1 MSVPDYR
8 ARRVAALGGSALLA
22 LLTLGAN
29 AKAQNQPDQPAQSQ
43 TQQSQPVQ
51 APQAEPQAAPQAP
64 SNPAEPAATP
74 QAQSATPSAP
84 SPQAQQPAA
93 TPTPSSQAQQ
103 PAAPAAPNQATLP
116 EITIRTPKAKPAPRQ
131 AARPSPGPARAS
143 APATAVSTA
152 PPLTPS
158 EQLTQQNNSFDQ
170 ARSNIYTT
178 AGATSSTMTQ
188 QNIQNLPGGTNQPVE
203 KVLLQFP
210 GVSQDS
216 AVNGDL
222 HIRNEHANAQVRI
235 NGIMMPD
242 GVTGF
247 SSFLDPSWIGSIS
260 LVTGALPAEFGL
272 RTTGLIDITTRT
284 DLFNNSGTVGV
295 YGGSRSTITPYFEY
309 GGTFGANCPSGTS
322 PGASKAPSSG
332 NSCYGGVQY
341 FFTGRYLNTHE
352 GIENPLPTLNAIHD
366 LSQQEKG
373 FAYLSTFIDPWTRM
387 TMMMGTSTTSYQIPN
402 TPNVPNSPL
411 VSSAFGVTSFNSAA
425 LNERQDEDT
434 QFGVLAL
441 QRSVNGF
448 DGQLSYFTRYDN
460 VHFMPDPTGDL
471 LLNGVASDVSR
482 QAYTNGVQGDGSYI
496 LNAAHTLRAG
506 FSVSAEKTWV
516 DNTSLV
522 EPCSACDGTDTIDAP
537 FPVTDDNAK
546 VGYLAGFYAQ
556 DEWKITNNLTMNY
569 GARFD
574 QMWQY
579 VNANQ
584 LSPRVSFTYKPFENT
599 TFHIG
604 YARYFTPPVQVEAAP
619 TNLALFNGTTGAVNG
634 QASPVLP
641 ERSNVFDAGI
651 DQHIPLGCSTSLQR
665 DCAYLDVGIDGYYKM
680 ANDLID
686 NGQFGQALVLQAFNY
701 LHGMTEGV
709 ELNAKYHNGGLD
721 AYLNVAVSQ
730 EKATTPVSNQFLFD
744 NTTPQVDLGGLT
756 QLQYLDTHWIF
767 TDHNQF
773 VSGSAGAS
781 YQFCGRALT
790 PGEAWWNTI
799 CGTTLTS
806 SMIYGSGLRTGDAN
820 ISSERPYEQFNV
832 GIKRDFWM
840 PDDKPLTL
848 RFDVVN
854 IADEIYQIRNGTGIG
869 VFASQFGPRR
879 GYYFGISKKL

>member
-1 MSVPDYR
+1 M
-8 ARRVAALGGSALLA
+8 
-22 LLTLGAN
+22 
-29 AKAQNQPDQPAQSQ
+29 
-43 TQQSQPVQ
+43 
-51 APQAEPQAAPQAP
+51 
-64 SNPAEPAATP
+64 AT
-74 QAQSATPSAP
+74 A
-84 SPQAQQPAA
+84 
-93 TPTPSSQAQQ
+93 
-103 PAAPAAPNQATLP
+103 
-116 EITIRTPKAKPAPRQ
+116 KAKPVQRQ
-131 AARPSPGPARAS
+131 TARRTPSP
-143 APATAVSTA
+143 APTNAVSSE

-158 EQLTQQNNSFDQ
+158 EQLTQQSNSFDQ
-170 ARSNIYTT
+170 ARSNLYTT
-178 AGATSSTMTQ
+178 IGTSSDTRSHE
-188 QNIQNLPGGTNQPVE
+188 NIQNLPGGTNQPAE

-210 GVSQDS
+210 GVTQDS
-216 AVNGDL
+216 ATNGAI
-222 HIRNEHANAQVRI
+222 HIRNEHGNVQIRI
-235 NGIMMPD
+235 NGIAMPD

-247 SSFLDPSWIGSIS
+247 SSFLDPSWIGSLS

-272 RTTGLIDITTRT
+272 RTTGLLDITTRS
-284 DLFNNSGTVGV
+284 DLFNNSGSVGV

-309 GGTFGANCPSGTS
+309 GGTFGANCP
-322 PGASKAPSSG
+322 PGASSGATKSS
-332 NSCYGGVQY
+332 SAEACTGGVQY
-341 FFTGRYLNTHE
+341 FFTGRYLQTRE

-366 LSQQEKG
+366 FSQQDKG

-402 TPNVPNSPL
+402 TPNASFSPL
-411 VSSAFGVTSFNSAA
+411 MTSAFGTTSFNSAA

-434 QFGVLAL
+434 QFGVLAV

-448 DGQLSYFTRYDN
+448 DGQLSYFSRYDN

-471 LLNGVASDVSR
+471 LLNGIASDVSR
-482 QAYTNGVQGDGSYI
+482 QAFTNGVQGDGSYV

-506 FSVSAEKTWV
+506 FTMSAEKTWV
-516 DNTSLV
+516 DNTSWV
-522 EPCSACDGTDTIDAP
+522 EALDPTNTACSGGGPCGAEPP
-537 FPVTDDNAK
+537 FQLSDNNYK
-546 VGYLAGFYAQ
+546 LGYLAGLYAQ

-579 VNANQ
+579 VDANQ
-584 LSPRVSFTYKPFENT
+584 LSPRVSFTYKPVENT

-619 TNLALFNGTTGAVNG
+619 ANLALFSGTTGAVSG
-634 QASPVLP
+634 EQGAVLP
-641 ERSNVFDAGI
+641 ERSNVFDAGV
-651 DQHIPLGCSTSLQR
+651 DQHIPLGCSTSLKR
-665 DCAYLDVGIDGYYKM
+665 DCAYIDVGIDGYYKM
-680 ANDLID
+680 ARDLID

-744 NTTPQVDLGGLT
+744 NTTPLVDLGGLT
-756 QLQYLDTHWIF
+756 ELQYLNTHWVF

-773 VSGSAGAS
+773 VTGSAGVS
-781 YQFCGRALT
+781 YQFCGRSLT
-790 PGEAWWNTI
+790 PGELWWNSI
-799 CGTTLTS
+799 CGTTLTGD
-806 SMIYGSGLRTGDAN
+806 MIYGSGLRTGDAN
-820 ISSERPYEQFNV
+820 ISSERPYEQFNL
-832 GIKRDFWM
+832 GIKRGFWM
-840 PDDKPLTL
+840 PDNKPVTL
-848 RFDVVN
+848 RFDVIN